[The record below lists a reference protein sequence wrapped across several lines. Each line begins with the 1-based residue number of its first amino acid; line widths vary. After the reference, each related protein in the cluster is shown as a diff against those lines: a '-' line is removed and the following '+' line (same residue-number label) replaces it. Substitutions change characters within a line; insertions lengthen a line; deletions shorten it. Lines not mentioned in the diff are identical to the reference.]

1 MERPFLYGNLV
12 IVHSI
17 ATIQIPL
24 LLVTIGKLNIKMG
37 ITYLLVQSI
46 LNAQDT

>member
-1 MERPFLYGNLV
+1 MERPFLYGKMV
-12 IVHSI
+12 IVRSI
-17 ATIQIPL
+17 TVPL